1 MFSDRPPLDL
11 KKTRGKIES
20 CMGEVCFH
28 FFYSHH
34 KKVCPLKET
43 GICYPEHIQVN
54 LHLKKLRERH
64 SEFKLAPHKTQYDPN
79 REEEML
85 RTLFPQVKYFHIS
98 CSHGSQFIV
107 SYNDNI

>member
-28 FFYSHH
+28 FFTLIIKSLSS
-34 KKVCPLKET
+34 KKNRN
-43 GICYPEHIQVN
+43 CYPEHIQVN

>member
-34 KKVCPLKET
+34 KKVRPLKKT

-98 CSHGSQFIV
+98 CSHESQFIV
-107 SYNDNI
+107 SYNE

>member
-1 MFSDRPPLDL
+1 
-11 KKTRGKIES
+11 
-20 CMGEVCFH
+20 MGEVCFH
-28 FFYSHH
+28 FFTLVI
-34 KKVCPLKET
+34 KKFVLSTKT
-43 GICYPEHIQVN
+43 FFYPEHVQVN

-64 SEFKLAPHKTQYDPN
+64 SEFKLAPHKTQYDPT

-98 CSHGSQFIV
+98 CSQFIV